1 MIPRV
6 SHVSPKKF
14 TDTVLNSK
22 SKTHII
28 STFSVRRGC
37 NPHRSLVFEGF
48 FWLQMEV
55 NFFFSK
61 RGGLD
66 VGNYSLLMRAMVSE
80 LKKYEKHRRFIS
92 NWIMSPKV
100 SR

>member
-1 MIPRV
+1 
-6 SHVSPKKF
+6 
-14 TDTVLNSK
+14 
-22 SKTHII
+22 
-28 STFSVRRGC
+28 
-37 NPHRSLVFEGF
+37 
-48 FWLQMEV
+48 MEV